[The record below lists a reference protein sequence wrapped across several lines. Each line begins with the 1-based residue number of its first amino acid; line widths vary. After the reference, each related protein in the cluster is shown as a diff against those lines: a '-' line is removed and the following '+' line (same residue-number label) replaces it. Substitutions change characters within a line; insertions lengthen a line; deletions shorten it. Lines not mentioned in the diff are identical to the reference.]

1 MYAFPS
7 TARAPHLDSYNIIN
21 IAPPHLVSQVGN
33 AGQLMAHLVNDDIG
47 NKLKLDVSIS
57 KPGAQNIDAGRDRSA
72 SMQTGVYVADA
83 DPT

>member
-1 MYAFPS
+1 
-7 TARAPHLDSYNIIN
+7 
-21 IAPPHLVSQVGN
+21 
-33 AGQLMAHLVNDDIG
+33 MAHLVNDDIG

-72 SMQTGVYVADA
+72 SMLTGVYLAVS